1 LAVVAAVT
9 DDENS
14 MVQVALVASLI
25 VEEPSGVELEFVGGI
40 DGDGDWAGL
49 SNGVSEGIFVSRW
62 EVVVPTQGGDRLGT
76 VESAV
81 VVLGLVGI
89 SRFAHD
95 TVVVDVAES
104 AVHPATIA
112 TGVAV
117 AAGAID
123 QVLFAEGGET
133 SSLESELTFN
143 GTSGTE
149 TPARSALSLV
159 LDFTNSVAS
168 PVDGGCEWLLGGH
181 VRHAE
186 VFWVLGFLGLT
197 TVDVSQEFL
206 FAHVSELVHGLGV
219 GHFSLLEFGIVFR
232 DLGHVVFEDEL
243 TADFFN
249 RRTVRFL
256 VGQLELA
263 PLFLEERFWQSQ
275 SGGESQ
281 AEDKEGLHRYSWNC
295 DELVNC
301 CPIYSVV
308 FFIEFLKNG
317 FDGLCDNLISLL
329 QSF

>member
-1 LAVVAAVT
+1 LSPVSALSPSRAPGVLEDPVVLAVVAAVT

-49 SNGVSEGIFVSRW
+49 SNGVSERIFVSRW

-81 VVLGLVGI
+81 VALGLVGI

-143 GTSGTE
+143 GTC
-149 TPARSALSLV
+149 L
-159 LDFTNSVAS
+159 
-168 PVDGGCEWLLGGH
+168 
-181 VRHAE
+181 
-186 VFWVLGFLGLT
+186 
-197 TVDVSQEFL
+197 
-206 FAHVSELVHGLGV
+206 
-219 GHFSLLEFGIVFR
+219 
-232 DLGHVVFEDEL
+232 
-243 TADFFN
+243 
-249 RRTVRFL
+249 
-256 VGQLELA
+256 
-263 PLFLEERFWQSQ
+263 
-275 SGGESQ
+275 
-281 AEDKEGLHRYSWNC
+281 
-295 DELVNC
+295 
-301 CPIYSVV
+301 
-308 FFIEFLKNG
+308 
-317 FDGLCDNLISLL
+317 
-329 QSF
+329 